1 MASVALAVLGCA
13 ALATPIAALAATH
26 TIAIDIGHA
35 RAGDMRCLPAEV
47 GRCKLDDDAYLVYYE
62 FAPSETVGVR
72 INRLVLS
79 ELRLT
84 KDSTDENF
92 SPPSI
97 GSSITDIS
105 LTYAWPVRKQV
116 VVRGRAGLAH
126 WEEARM
132 VGGLF
137 NRVVEEQ
144 SDGLAPVIGFGVD
157 FGSGRTRVGISAD
170 LYPLVGETDYVAYY
184 GIGVRFV
191 FGKPSAST
199 LLALDQL
206 AKSVPDARQRRRIQ
220 LEAGMASV
228 RRPLPRVPDAPLPCQ
243 LDLERNMAATVER
256 KYPNMQ
262 LVR

>member
-1 MASVALAVLGCA
+1 MTWRWLAAFV
-13 ALATPIAALAATH
+13 IAAGPSAAVAATH
-26 TIAIDIGHA
+26 TIAIDIGHG
-35 RAGDMRCLPAEV
+35 RAGDMHCPPAEV

-84 KDSTDENF
+84 TDSTDENF

-105 LTYAWPVRKQV
+105 VTYAWPVRKQV
-116 VVRGRAGLAH
+116 VVRGRAGVAY
-126 WEEARM
+126 WEERRT
-132 VGGLF
+132 VGHFL

-144 SDGLAPVIGFGVD
+144 SDGLAPVVGFGVD
-157 FGSGRTRVGISAD
+157 FGSRRTRVGISAD

-191 FGKPSAST
+191 FGKPYGNT
-199 LLALDQL
+199 
-206 AKSVPDARQRRRIQ
+206 P
-220 LEAGMASV
+220 
-228 RRPLPRVPDAPLPCQ
+228 
-243 LDLERNMAATVER
+243 
-256 KYPNMQ
+256 
-262 LVR
+262 